1 MKLQGAMMRANA
13 LAALALGESVGLPLP
28 AMLKALQTFR
38 GLRHRCAWVAN
49 KKNIDFFN
57 DSKGT
62 NVGATIAAIQGL
74 EKPGQIILIAGGDGK
89 GADFWSLKDV
99 IAQHC
104 RACVLIGRDGPLIA
118 QVLADTVPVHY
129 ANNMENAVQK
139 AATLAQ
145 PGDAVLLSPA
155 CASFDMFNNYEHRG
169 QVFEETVV
177 NGEIN
182 EALSQR
188 ARGLPLPL
196 GESIK
201 NSKLI

>member
-1 MKLQGAMMRANA
+1 MLPVKTMKLQGAIMRSNA
-13 LAALALGESVGLPLP
+13 LAALALGEAVGLPLP
-28 AMLKALQTFR
+28 AMLTALQTFQ

-89 GADFWSLKDV
+89 GADFGPLKDV
-99 IAQHC
+99 INQHC

-118 QVLADTVPVHY
+118 NVLADTVPVYY
-129 ANNMENAVQK
+129 AKDMIDAVQK
-139 AATLAQ
+139 SATIAQ
-145 PGDAVLLSPA
+145 SGDAVLLSPA

-169 QVFEETVV
+169 QVFEEAVM
-177 NGEIN
+177 NDEW
-182 EALSQR
+182 
-188 ARGLPLPL
+188 
-196 GESIK
+196 
-201 NSKLI
+201 